1 MTDTRS
7 ETARDVL
14 LACLAVPR
22 WADEVASG
30 APYPSADAL
39 ADAAERATR
48 TLTEEEVE
56 AALADHPRIGERH
69 AGAGRSSAFSAAEQ
83 AASRTGDEELTRRLL
98 AGNRAYEERF
108 GRVFLLRA
116 AGRDR
121 AEVVAEL
128 ERRLGLDDE
137 TEARI
142 VAEQLREITVLRVR
156 GLDDGRLV
164 RAEAA
169 R

>member
-22 WADEVASG
+22 WADEVAAGVPYSG
-30 APYPSADAL
+30 VDAL
-39 ADAAERATR
+39 AEAAERVAR
-48 TLTEEEVE
+48 TLTGAEVD
-56 AALADHPRIGERH
+56 AALADHPRISERH

-83 AASRTGDEELTRRLL
+83 AASRTGDEALTERLL
-98 AGNRAYEERF
+98 SGNRAYEERF
-108 GRVFLLRA
+108 GRVFLIRA

-128 ERRLGLDDE
+128 ERRLGLDSE
-137 TEARI
+137 TEARV

-156 GLDDGRLV
+156 GLEDGLLV
-164 RAEAA
+164 AGEAS